1 MGWGGLAMRSS
12 THNDADIQSLERD
25 RDIRGLIRVVSDLS
39 GRVRPSDA
47 ATATLW
53 QADDAL
59 RRVVQR
65 MGDAAVAPLA
75 KELRHRGHRAE
86 IAAEVMWLTRSRLA
100 IAPLERSAY
109 SPFRRS
115 RFTLRASQSLK
126 LLRTVFPQ
134 AKATLPPSATGQPL
148 APVPPASSG
157 LSLPPIAA
165 TELPSEFSPPKQV
178 AAGGDL
184 LQKAVEAWHTE
195 DWDQADALFTQALED
210 GLTPALASQAHEC
223 LGEICLRRGEL
234 AAGVEQLVRCLSMR
248 PISARVAWNAA
259 VRLQVV
265 YDHAGRGDEA
275 ARLRRVVSAA
285 RPRGAMLSSDAE
297 ASLRDLV
304 RRAGLA
310 RR

>member
-1 MGWGGLAMRSS
+1 MRFS
-12 THNDADIQSLERD
+12 THYDADIQSLERD

-59 RRVVQR
+59 KRVVQR

-126 LLRTVFPQ
+126 LLRSM
-134 AKATLPPSATGQPL
+134 LPPANAPLSPSGTGQVPP

-165 TELPSEFSPPKQV
+165 TELPSEFSPPDEV

-184 LQKAVEAWHTE
+184 LQKAVEAWHDA
-195 DWDQADALFTQALED
+195 DWDRADALFTQALEA
-210 GLTPALASQAHEC
+210 GLRPALASQAHER

-234 AAGVEQLVRCLSMR
+234 AAGVEQLLRCLSMR
-248 PISARVAWNAA
+248 PISATVAWNAA

-265 YDHAGRGDEA
+265 YDHAGRRNEV
-275 ARLRRVVSAA
+275 ARLRQVVTAA
-285 RPRGAMLSSDAE
+285 RSRGAVPSSDAE
-297 ASLRDLV
+297 AGLRDLV